1 MREAAQVLGARPLD
15 LLRTI
20 DLPLVSRGVAVGAT
34 FAFTVSMG
42 EFGASLFVAQRES
55 VTIPV
60 VIYRLIGDPGLASYR
75 QAMAMSVILLFGLR
89 LGFCD
94 D

>member
-1 MREAAQVLGARPLD
+1 M
-15 LLRTI
+15 
-20 DLPLVSRGVAVGAT
+20 VGAT

-60 VIYRLIGDPGLASYR
+60 VIYRLIGDPGLASYQ
-75 QAMAMSVILLFGLR
+75 QALAMSVVLMLVCA
-89 LGFCD
+89 LGFIIIEKLRVAGVGEF
-94 D
+94 